1 MHLVYGSLFYGLLD
15 CSCGNPGFNQLAWK
29 WCEAVTRA
37 LRWSA
42 SRGNGR
48 ITHAIIFT
56 DLVSLPQK
64 MKSGIGSPDW
74 NVSMVDIHFQKL
86 LYCPGHARVEWNHPA
101 DRLEGK
107 ATIAK
112 ACFSEDQ
119 KCWGAWETTCGHKAK
134 DITPLIAWRRE
145 AWEEEALDDL
155 LWKDER
161 GPSSVRRTLELFQR
175 QRWGNFWETGGAN
188 KLQAFPSA

>member
-15 CSCGNPGFNQLAWK
+15 CSCGNPGFNHQPDNGVKQSPVPSARVPQ
-29 WCEAVTRA
+29 EVTVGPRMPSPSQIQ
-37 LRWSA
+37 W
-42 SRGNGR
+42 
-48 ITHAIIFT
+48 TCHK
-56 DLVSLPQK
+56 K
-64 MKSGIGSPDW
+64 MKSGTGSPDW

-86 LYCPGHARVEWNHPA
+86 LYCPGHAGVKWNHPA

-134 DITPLIAWRRE
+134 DIKSLIAWRRE
-145 AWEEEALDDL
+145 AWKEEALDDL

-161 GPSSVRRTLELFQR
+161 GPSSVRRTLEPFQR
-175 QRWGNFWETGGAN
+175 QRWGNFWETWW
-188 KLQAFPSA
+188 SE